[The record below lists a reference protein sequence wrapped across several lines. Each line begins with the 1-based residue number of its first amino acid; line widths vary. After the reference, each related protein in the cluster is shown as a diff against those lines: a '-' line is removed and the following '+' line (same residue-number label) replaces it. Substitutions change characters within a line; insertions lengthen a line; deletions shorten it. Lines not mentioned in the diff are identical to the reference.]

1 MNHFSNDVDSFSRPL
16 SSSHNTTK
24 DTFSLLKFPQH
35 LNLYH
40 DFHTALLGT
49 RWAYILQDSNGHF
62 IILSEFLIGVLF
74 TDLETRGQ

>member
-24 DTFSLLKFPQH
+24 DTLSLLKFPQY

-40 DFHTALLGT
+40 DFHTAQAIWHSMCICIAGQQ
-49 RWAYILQDSNGHF
+49 WSFNYF
-62 IILSEFLIGVLF
+62 I
-74 TDLETRGQ
+74 